1 MKRYIKAVSMVCALA
16 ATTTLCAGA
25 LAEDSIPKLAD
36 GGRVAAPVLRAMTP
50 DTPDIVRLAEADVLV
65 KAGALGQIDKSV
77 ELGTDEALALKNPVE
92 RVVMPDGAAAEK
104 SQALDADFTKKD
116 VERVVMPD
124 GAAAEKSLALGA
136 DFTKK
141 DVERVVMPDGAA
153 AEKSLAL
160 DADFTKKDVERVV
173 MPDGAAAEK
182 SLALDADF
190 TKKDIERA
198 VAIDAAGISRDA
210 ALGTDAAYTA
220 KNDAA
225 LTTEDNVLRSV
236 QLGDAEPIARQA
248 ADVERAAP
256 FEGGSVEKAAALDDE
271 LIRKD
276 VERIIPVEDIG
287 AVKSLALDD
296 AFAKND
302 IERAI
307 LIEDVGAVKSLA
319 LDDEFVKKDVERAVA
334 PEDIGAEKSGA
345 LEATE
350 PFVKKDANMVD
361 RAIEDAGA
369 TKVINPFEPE
379 EGGDIVRGASDEM
392 IDKRVIAEGEISE
405 KRTDKV
411 IDIELGR
418 DDIGRGIA
426 LGDGGEVVRSQSVGG
441 ESGIGRLGEGE
452 VIRP

>member
-124 GAAAEKSLALGA
+124 GAAAEKSLALG
-136 DFTKK
+136 
-141 DVERVVMPDGAA
+141 
-153 AEKSLAL
+153 
-160 DADFTKKDVERVV
+160 ADFTKKDVERVV

>member
-1 MKRYIKAVSMVCALA
+1 MKRYIKAVSMACALA

-25 LAEDSIPKLAD
+25 LAEGGIPKLAD

-65 KAGALGQIDKSV
+65 KEDSLGQIDKSV
-77 ELGTDEALALKNPVE
+77 ELGSDEALALKNPVE
-92 RVVMPDGAAAEK
+92 RVVLPDGAAAEK

-116 VERVVMPD
+116 VERVV
-124 GAAAEKSLALGA
+124 L
-136 DFTKK
+136 
-141 DVERVVMPDGAA
+141 
-153 AEKSLAL
+153 
-160 DADFTKKDVERVV
+160 
-173 MPDGAAAEK
+173 PDGAAAEK

-236 QLGDAEPIARQA
+236 QLGDAEPIARQTT
-248 ADVERAAP
+248 DVERAVQ
-256 FEGGSVEKAAALDDE
+256 FEGGSVEKAAALGDE

-379 EGGDIVRGASDEM
+379 EGGDVVRGASDEM

>member
-1 MKRYIKAVSMVCALA
+1 MKRYIKAVSMACALA

-25 LAEDSIPKLAD
+25 LAEGGIPKLAD

-65 KAGALGQIDKSV
+65 KEDSLGQIDKSV
-77 ELGTDEALALKNPVE
+77 ELGSDEALALKNPVE
-92 RVVMPDGAAAEK
+92 RVVLPDGAAAEK

-116 VERVVMPD
+116 VERVV
-124 GAAAEKSLALGA
+124 L
-136 DFTKK
+136 
-141 DVERVVMPDGAA
+141 PDGAA

-236 QLGDAEPIARQA
+236 QLGDAEPIARQTT
-248 ADVERAAP
+248 DVERAVQ
-256 FEGGSVEKAAALDDE
+256 FEGGSVEKAAALGDE

-379 EGGDIVRGASDEM
+379 EGGDVVRGASDEM